1 MHPLRWCPIVFLAL
15 ISLSALAESTPPR
28 TVRVAAVQCS
38 SVFGRPEENR
48 RKLEGLVRRAA
59 GGGAK
64 IVVLPETAVTGYL
77 RFDLKVAWGL
87 PGRALSDGLV
97 GVDPKPFAETVP
109 GKSTESFGRLGLLI
123 CYDIH
128 KQAEV
133 MSRQKVHTLLYA
145 IAWVDDEGSDW
156 FAKRLPAIAKKNHFN
171 VVGANWT
178 VPRDPKPTWH
188 GYGQSLVIDRTGK
201 VLAKA
206 GDDLADEIV
215 YADLPLSSWSTEETP
230 MGSVGPAPARGR

>member
-109 GKSTESFGRLGLLI
+109 GKSTESFGRLADELDVYLTVPLVEVDPKTGRYYNTSVLLGPDGKMLIHYRKRDPWPWAERGWATPGDLGNPVVETPFGRLGLLI

-156 FAKRLPAIAKKNHFN
+156 FAKRLPA
-171 VVGANWT
+171 
-178 VPRDPKPTWH
+178 
-188 GYGQSLVIDRTGK
+188 
-201 VLAKA
+201 
-206 GDDLADEIV
+206 
-215 YADLPLSSWSTEETP
+215 
-230 MGSVGPAPARGR
+230 